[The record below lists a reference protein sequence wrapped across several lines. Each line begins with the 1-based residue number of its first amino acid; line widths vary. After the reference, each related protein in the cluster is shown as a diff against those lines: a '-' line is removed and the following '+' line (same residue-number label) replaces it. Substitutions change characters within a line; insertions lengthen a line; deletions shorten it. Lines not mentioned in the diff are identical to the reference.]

1 MPQGIPDQ
9 LQGQRF
15 ARLLVLR
22 NALPRAQG
30 QGTSWVCLCDCGR
43 STVVR
48 GYDLTHASVLSCG
61 CYRQE
66 QWARARE
73 RRAQKDTAAAQRRQA
88 RAERRAAHARGY
100 CLLAIGDG
108 TWRRVW

>member
-43 STVVR
+43 STIVR
-48 GYDLTHASVLSCG
+48 GFDLTHARILSCG
-61 CYRQE
+61 CYQQE
-66 QWARARE
+66 QWAHARARN
-73 RRAQKDTAAAQRRQA
+73 
-88 RAERRAAHARGY
+88 AERRAAQARGY
-100 CLLAIGDG
+100 CLLAIGG
-108 TWRRVW
+108 TWQRVW